1 MIFLISESMVCI
13 HIHVYVHDFGFELD
27 LVEIEYLLKMINK
40 QPKVVCLQLNFF
52 NNLPGV

>member
-1 MIFLISESMVCI
+1 M
-13 HIHVYVHDFGFELD
+13 HDFGFELDIGFELD

-40 QPKVVCLQLNFF
+40 QPKVVCFQLKIV

>member
-1 MIFLISESMVCI
+1 M
-13 HIHVYVHDFGFELD
+13 HVYVHDFGFELD

-40 QPKVVCLQLNFF
+40 QPKVVCLQLKIV